1 MYTVD
6 VIDRNPE
13 HVVEF
18 QELDDGL
25 RVTIE
30 PRQATAFTRRISNQY
45 DQNTHDTDPQEQEWT
60 ERVNIGTIPS
70 AYQLQLV
77 ELLRSHQQVFA
88 QDDDDVG
95 LTQTVKHR
103 IYTTDESP
111 VKAANRR
118 IPPPQFDE
126 VKTHIRDLF
135 HKGIIKPSQSEFA
148 SPIVICR
155 RRTVRL
161 GCVWI
166 TVG

>member
-1 MYTVD
+1 M
-6 VIDRNPE
+6 
-13 HVVEF
+13 
-18 QELDDGL
+18 
-25 RVTIE
+25 
-30 PRQATAFTRRISNQY
+30 
-45 DQNTHDTDPQEQEWT
+45 
-60 ERVNIGTIPS
+60 ERVNIGSILS
-70 AYQLQLV
+70 AYRHQLV

-111 VKAANRR
+111 VKAAYRR

-135 HKGIIKPSQSEFA
+135 HKVIIKPSQSEFA

-155 RRTVRL
+155 KKNGKIRMCVDYRRLNTKTRKDPSSSR
-161 GCVWI
+161 
-166 TVG
+166 